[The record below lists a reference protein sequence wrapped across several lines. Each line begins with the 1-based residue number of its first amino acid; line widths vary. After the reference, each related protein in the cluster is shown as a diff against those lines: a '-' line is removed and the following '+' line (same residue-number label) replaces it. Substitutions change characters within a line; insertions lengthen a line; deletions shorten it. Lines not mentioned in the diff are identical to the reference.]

1 MEAVDASARLR
12 MATYEMLVGRDEDA
26 RRRMGAAGS
35 RTPVEDARGVR
46 AVMLLTSVW
55 QGRLAGLDLSMPA
68 PGDDDTPA
76 GLLEV
81 AAVAFGRLCVDGD
94 GTGHTWAEQS
104 ALTDRFTAGAE
115 SLLAAMSG
123 HRDRFVAGLPF
134 VIHAAGIG
142 SLSEHSAWS
151 SDYLARLGAGARR
164 YGLAAWVPIVEFF
177 EAFALQHLG
186 EFDRARRLIA
196 AALPGLRRDPNSP
209 WLPFALATEC
219 FVSGIGAHPVD
230 LRSIER
236 ELLTSTWRAR
246 RPIAAHTGI
255 HLMAAGLAELGDPVG
270 ARRVLAEAGD
280 LRQLRLVNED
290 RVRAYEIAFQAA
302 LADGDRPGAAR
313 FVDDVGALMA
323 SAAQRAAF
331 ARMRSLLGMPAD
343 PIGTAQASG
352 TAIELVRARWSTLAN
367 ALVRG
372 DREDA
377 LSELAALDAVAA
389 ELRTTAIRARAVE
402 LLRSATERLPATLTP
417 RQLEVAALAAAGMT
431 NREIA
436 AHLFLGVR
444 TVETYISAALRAL
457 GLRRRSELGALRL
470 TDPENSVEESAQLGS
485 VADLTNRQG
494 QVAALV
500 AAGCT
505 NAQIARTLSLVEKTV
520 EKHIATIKANLGA
533 TSRASIT
540 AAFIRA
546 APRVEDAHPD
556 R

>member
-1 MEAVDASARLR
+1 M
-12 MATYEMLVGRDEDA
+12 
-26 RRRMGAAGS
+26 
-35 RTPVEDARGVR
+35 R
-46 AVMLLTSVW
+46 AVRLLTSVW
-55 QGRLAGLDLSMPA
+55 QGRLAGLDLSIPA

-76 GLLEV
+76 GLLELT
-81 AAVAFGRLCVDGD
+81 AVAFGRLCVDGA

-104 ALTDRFTAGAE
+104 ALTERFAKGAE
-115 SLLAAMSG
+115 SMLSAAAR
-123 HRDRFVAGLPF
+123 HRDRFAAALPF
-134 VIHAAGIG
+134 AVHAAGIG

-151 SDYLARLGAGARR
+151 SDYLGRLGAGARR
-164 YGLAAWVPIVEFF
+164 YGLMAWVPVVEFF

-186 EFDRARRLIA
+186 EFERARELVV

-219 FVSGIGAHPVD
+219 FVSEISAQPVD

-255 HLMAAGLAELGDPVG
+255 HLMAASLAELGDPIG
-270 ARRVLAEAGD
+270 ARRVLTAAGD
-280 LRQLRLVNED
+280 LRDLQLVNED

-302 LADGDRPGAAR
+302 LADGDRAGAAR
-313 FVDDVGALMA
+313 FVDDVGALMT
-323 SAAQRAAF
+323 SNAQQAAF

-343 PIGTAQASG
+343 PIGTARASG
-352 TAIELVRARWSTLAN
+352 TAIELVRARWSTLAG

-389 ELRTTAIRARAVE
+389 QLRTTAIRARAVAM
-402 LLRSATERLPATLTP
+402 LRSATERLSVPLTP

-431 NREIA
+431 NRQIA

-444 TVETYISAALRAL
+444 TVETYVAAALRAL

-470 TDPENSVEESAQLGS
+470 PDVEQHADEPTQLGS

-494 QVAALV
+494 QVAALI

-505 NAQIARTLSLVEKTV
+505 NAQIARTLRLGEKTV

-540 AAFIRA
+540 AAFVRA
-546 APRVEDAHPD
+546 APSD
-556 R
+556 RQLLAEVDRGDLEGDL